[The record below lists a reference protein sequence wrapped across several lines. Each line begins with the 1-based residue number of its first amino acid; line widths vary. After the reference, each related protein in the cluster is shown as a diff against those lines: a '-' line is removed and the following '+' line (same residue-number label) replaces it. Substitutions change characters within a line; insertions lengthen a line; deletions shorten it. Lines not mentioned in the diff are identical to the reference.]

1 VESACSVLGED
12 VVEDEVELAGDIIVL
27 KVLLLFDLDGD
38 FEYEVCVT
46 NLGWEWD
53 RRSGL
58 DEK

>member
-1 VESACSVLGED
+1 MESACNVFGED

-38 FEYEVCVT
+38 FEYEGWVT

>member
-1 VESACSVLGED
+1 VESACRVLGED
-12 VVEDEVELAGDIIVL
+12 VAEEEVELLGEAIVL
-27 KVLLLFDLDGD
+27 KVLLLFDLGGG
-38 FEYEVCVT
+38 FEYEDCVT